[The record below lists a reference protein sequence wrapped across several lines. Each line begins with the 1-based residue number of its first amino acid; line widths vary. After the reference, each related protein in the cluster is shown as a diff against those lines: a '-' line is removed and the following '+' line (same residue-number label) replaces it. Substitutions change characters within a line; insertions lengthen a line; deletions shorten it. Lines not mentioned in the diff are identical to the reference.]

1 MDPGSKW
8 ARMKRPALDEKP
20 RPTVLKKNRQS
31 AELDFISGFQPG
43 RVPFI
48 FITG

>member
-1 MDPGSKW
+1 MRSR
-8 ARMKRPALDEKP
+8 AQLS
-20 RPTVLKKNRQS
+20 LKTRQS
-31 AELDFISGFQPG
+31 AGLDFISGFQPG